1 MLTWVGAVGRSKLT
15 IHAYSQS
22 HLVIWLKGPVC
33 LRARSMMLAFEFD
46 VAFRKIK
53 SDFKKIK
60 INFIFNYF
68 FIEILIN
75 KINLPYSKF

>member
-1 MLTWVGAVGRSKLT
+1 
-15 IHAYSQS
+15 
-22 HLVIWLKGPVC
+22 
-33 LRARSMMLAFEFD
+33 MMLAFEFD

-75 KINLPYSKF
+75 KITLILY